1 MQPLMQDAT
10 VGVDHQKRSHA
21 AAEDRESL
29 PAVSAPFLSPSSEKS
44 SIYQT
49 YLNTLLVTVCAAI
62 YLLPFMRILL
72 SGTDEGTLVYGAVRI
87 IHGQVFARDF
97 FEVMGPGTFYWL
109 ALFFKL
115 FGVSFFAARVCL
127 FVTSLGT
134 LMLMYFL
141 SRRICSRYQVLPAVI
156 LVAVYFSTIWP
167 IVNHHVDSNF
177 FALLSIACI
186 ARWQDVSR
194 NLLLA
199 AAGAFA
205 AGTTLVLQ
213 PKGLLVL
220 FAMVLW
226 LWMEQRR
233 RGASFSHLAILIA
246 GYGSTIGVVLLYFW
260 NRGALRDLLYVNLIW
275 PYQNYGAVNAI
286 PYARGL
292 LQYWSHW
299 IAAFHGVRWLIPL
312 AAILFTPFL
321 LIATLPAAALLLGLP
336 HGKDNLRPTI
346 LLYWLCGGALWLS
359 EIHRRDISHLTAG
372 SPVLIILCVYFLGQY
387 RMRIA
392 DVALQLLA
400 VSATTLAV
408 ANLFFTLSAR
418 TISTRVGTV
427 ATFKPD
433 PVVGFL
439 DSNVPAG
446 TEIFTYPYC
455 PMYYF
460 LSATANP
467 SRYSLLM
474 YNYNTT
480 SQFQDAIQTLEQRKV
495 RYVVWDTAFQKDAVD
510 LFTAKGFEPP
520 EGLLMEPYLES
531 HYRVLK
537 RLGGMAIMERKT
549 DQPAS
554 QR

>member
-1 MQPLMQDAT
+1 MQTLRQKAIEGVNRASLLPPGAPPLCAT
-10 VGVDHQKRSHA
+10 T
-21 AAEDRESL
+21 
-29 PAVSAPFLSPSSEKS
+29 EKS
-44 SIYQT
+44 SNRQT
-49 YLNTLLVTVCAAI
+49 YLNSLLFAVCAAI

-134 LMLMYFL
+134 LMLMYYL
-141 SRRICSRYQVLPAVI
+141 SRRICGRYQVLPSVI
-156 LVAVYFSTIWP
+156 LAALYFSTIWP

-177 FALLSIACI
+177 FALLAIACI
-186 ARWQDVSR
+186 AKWQDVGR

-205 AGTTLVLQ
+205 AVTTLVLQ

-220 FAMVLW
+220 FAMVFW
-226 LWMEQRR
+226 LWVQQRR
-233 RGASFSHLAILIA
+233 RSASLSDLAILIA

-260 NRGALRDLLYVNLIW
+260 NRGALGELLYVNLVW
-275 PYQNYGAVNAI
+275 PYQNYGTVNAI

-292 LQYWSHW
+292 FQYWAHW
-299 IAAFHGVRWLIPL
+299 IVAFHGVHWLIPL

-321 LIATLPAAALLLGLP
+321 LVAALPVVALLLGFP
-336 HGKDNLRPTI
+336 RGRDNLRPAI

-372 SPVLIILCVYFLGQY
+372 SPLLIILCIYFLGQY
-387 RMRIA
+387 RAQIT

-400 VSATTLAV
+400 VSATTLAI
-408 ANLFFTLSAR
+408 ANLFFVLSAR

-427 ATFKPD
+427 AMFKPD
-433 PVVGFL
+433 PVVAFL

-455 PMYYF
+455 PIYYF
-460 LSATANP
+460 LSATTNP

-480 SQFQDAIQTLEQRKV
+480 SQFQNAIQTLEQRKV
-495 RYVVWDTAFQKDAVD
+495 RYVVWDTAFEKDAAD
-510 LFTAKGFEPP
+510 LFTAKSFEPP
-520 EGLLMEPYLES
+520 G
-531 HYRVLK
+531 
-537 RLGGMAIMERKT
+537 AF
-549 DQPAS
+549 
-554 QR
+554 